1 MHPTDALMP
10 SDILSIALGNRSPA
24 NAAPDHADKT
34 ITFEDVLD
42 RIARACDGSL
52 EFAPSP

>member
-1 MHPTDALMP
+1 MNPTDAVMP
-10 SDILSIALGNRSPA
+10 SDILSIAVGNRSPA

-52 EFAPSP
+52 EFASSP